1 MTIQANLIEMSD
13 KGFRAAHDS
22 RSLVP
27 GLEVRYKLAA
37 SSGRAR
43 VMWMRVL
50 EGGCVCGFLILP
62 A

>member
-1 MTIQANLIEMSD
+1 MQADLIEMSD
-13 KGFRAAHDS
+13 KGFRASHDAK
-22 RSLVP
+22 SLVP
-27 GLEVRYKLAA
+27 GLEVRYVLAA

-50 EGGCVCGFLILP
+50 EGRCVTGFLILQ